1 MKSDVIVVQFVNQA
15 NNGIS
20 DNLQNYLNGENEWE
34 CPILEKD
41 IMDIKY
47 AFTSTDKGEMTSTL
61 LLHRIPSPK
70 ITG

>member
-15 NNGIS
+15 NDGIS

-47 AFTSTDKGEMTSTL
+47 AFASTKSGEKTSTL
-61 LLHRIPSPK
+61 LLHRPPTPK